1 MLRTLLDRR
10 TPDPAAQRRAD
21 LGDLDRQIA
30 DARRALVRLDADI
43 RTAKAEFETLWE
55 RDRPDQHGASRAVE
69 TARERGGALHMERAA
84 LADTLSRLESRAH
97 PLRALVNAGPR
108 LDAARAAVAEAREV
122 AEAATAAAA
131 KAAADLDRTRTQLA
145 EARTRAEA
153 ALDAAAEALTD
164 GRQPGRQAAEAQT
177 AVAALERAASTAADR
192 DVGARRAEADAL
204 TRLGEA
210 RHGLQA
216 ALCQAALAEAEV
228 ALHPLRPLLAQAA
241 LAAGHPAFWRVD
253 LDATETE
260 AARAAL
266 AAD

>member
-1 MLRTLLDRR
+1 MLKTLLAPRA
-10 TPDPAAQRRAD
+10 PDPAAQRRAD
-21 LGDLDRQIA
+21 LADLDRQIA
-30 DARRALVRLDADI
+30 ETRRALVRLDADI
-43 RTAKAEFETLWE
+43 RTAKAEFETAWE
-55 RDRPDQHGASRAVE
+55 RDRPDNNGASRAVDA
-69 TARERGGALHMERAA
+69 ARERGGALHMERAA
-84 LADTLSRLESRAH
+84 LADTLARLEARAH

-131 KAAADLDRTRTQLA
+131 KAATDLDRTRAQLA
-145 EARTRAEA
+145 EARIRAEA
-153 ALDAAAEALTD
+153 ALDAAAEALAD
-164 GRQPGRQAAEAQT
+164 GRQPGRQAAEAQV
-177 AVAALERAASTAADR
+177 AVSALDRAALTAADR
-192 DVGARRAEADAL
+192 DVA
-204 TRLGEA
+204 A

-216 ALCQAALAEAEV
+216 ALCTAALAEV
-228 ALHPLRPLLAQAA
+228 DNALHPLRPLMAQAA

>member
-1 MLRTLLDRR
+1 MLKTLLAPRA
-10 TPDPAAQRRAD
+10 PDPAAQRRAD
-21 LGDLDRQIA
+21 LADLDRQIA
-30 DARRALVRLDADI
+30 ETRRALVRLDADI
-43 RTAKAEFETLWE
+43 RTAKAEFETAWE
-55 RDRPDQHGASRAVE
+55 RDRPDNNGASRAVDA
-69 TARERGGALHMERAA
+69 ARERGGALHMERAA
-84 LADTLSRLESRAH
+84 LADTLARLEARAH

-131 KAAADLDRTRTQLA
+131 KAATDLDRTRAQLA
-145 EARTRAEA
+145 EARIRAEA
-153 ALDAAAEALTD
+153 ALDAAAEALAD
-164 GRQPGRQAAEAQT
+164 GRQPGRQAAEAQV
-177 AVAALERAASTAADR
+177 AVSALDRAALTAADR
-192 DVGARRAEADAL
+192 DVAARRAEADAL

-216 ALCQAALAEAEV
+216 ALCTAALAEV
-228 ALHPLRPLLAQAA
+228 DNALHPLRPLMAQAA